1 MKEDENKYSYFFE
14 TQKKYFKELRRR
26 NEDLRA
32 FKHDICAHIAVIR
45 KYIEQNES
53 DKLLAYLAD
62 MENKN
67 GLNEIRSYTGN
78 FAVDAVINDQLKN
91 MAEKNIKFSIEG
103 FFQSRKEISDFDLCT
118 IFYNLIKNAVEGCE
132 RTTSGG
138 GDINVIIKNIGEKT
152 GIIIE
157 NDTVLEM
164 LPEDDCF
171 IPTTK
176 EDKQNHG
183 LGMKRV
189 KKTVEKYNGIY
200 NNSIKGGKFVVNV
213 VI

>member
-1 MKEDENKYSYFFE
+1 MIILD
-14 TQKKYFKELRRR
+14 
-26 NEDLRA
+26 
-32 FKHDICAHIAVIR
+32 DI
-45 KYIEQNES
+45 
-53 DKLLAYLAD
+53 
-62 MENKN
+62 
-67 GLNEIRSYTGN
+67 
-78 FAVDAVINDQLKN
+78 
-91 MAEKNIKFSIEG
+91 
-103 FFQSRKEISDFDLCT
+103 
-118 IFYNLIKNAVEGCE
+118 E
-132 RTTSGG
+132 RTKIFELMDNYSSTNYMKSR
-138 GDINVIIKNIGEKT
+138 DIYLNLGHK
-152 GIIIE
+152 IE

>member
-32 FKHDICAHIAVIR
+32 FRHDICAHIAVIR

-53 DKLLAYLAD
+53 EKLLAYLAD
-62 MENKN
+62 MENKT

-78 FAVDAVINDQLKN
+78 FAVDAVINDQVKN
-91 MAEKNIKFSIEG
+91 MAEKNIKFSFEG

-132 RTTSGG
+132 RATSSGG
-138 GDINVIIKNIGEKT
+138 HINVIIKNIGEKT

-157 NDTVLEM
+157 NDTVLKT
-164 LPEDDCF
+164 LPADY
-171 IPTTK
+171 IISTTK
-176 EDKQNHG
+176 EDKRNHG
-183 LGMKRV
+183 YGMRSIRT
-189 KKTVEKYNGIY
+189 TVEKYNGIY
-200 NNSIKGGKFVVNV
+200 NNLIEDGKFIVNI